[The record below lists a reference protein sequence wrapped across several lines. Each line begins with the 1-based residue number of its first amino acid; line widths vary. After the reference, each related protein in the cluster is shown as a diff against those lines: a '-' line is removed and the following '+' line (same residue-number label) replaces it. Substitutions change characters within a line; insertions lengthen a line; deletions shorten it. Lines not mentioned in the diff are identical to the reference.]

1 MTASSMMGAAK
12 PNEKTQN
19 NSLFSIQST
28 HHTLP
33 VFASGSAF
41 VPTAMDTIL
50 SNCFFDPMA
59 PLMCE
64 RLLCGQKHKTMLQID
79 LPPSFVGRQFVDVF
93 RAFLSKNL
101 YILALRRGASVR
113 DKSLLPY
120 VCTCPKYSTELRKG
134 QYLFYSALPNLI
146 LAPS

>member
-1 MTASSMMGAAK
+1 MTITGMMTASSMMGAAR
-12 PNEKTQN
+12 PNEKTQH

-64 RLLCGQKHKTMLQID
+64 RLLCGQKHKTMLQLD
-79 LPPSFVGRQFVDVF
+79 LPPSFVGRKFIDIY

-101 YILALRRGASVR
+101 LIVGIRRSASLS

-120 VCTCPKYSTELRKG
+120 VFTCPPRSTELKAG
-134 QYLFYSALPNLI
+134 VFYLMHFLP
-146 LAPS
+146 

>member
-1 MTASSMMGAAK
+1 
-12 PNEKTQN
+12 
-19 NSLFSIQST
+19 
-28 HHTLP
+28 
-33 VFASGSAF
+33 
-41 VPTAMDTIL
+41 
-50 SNCFFDPMA
+50 MA

-64 RLLCGQKHKTMLQID
+64 RLLCGQKHKTMLQLD

-101 YILALRRGASVR
+101 YILALRRGSSVR

-134 QYLFYSALPNLI
+134 KVNTCHTLLCHILIVTVTPNLMKQRNVVFLTI
-146 LAPS
+146 VI